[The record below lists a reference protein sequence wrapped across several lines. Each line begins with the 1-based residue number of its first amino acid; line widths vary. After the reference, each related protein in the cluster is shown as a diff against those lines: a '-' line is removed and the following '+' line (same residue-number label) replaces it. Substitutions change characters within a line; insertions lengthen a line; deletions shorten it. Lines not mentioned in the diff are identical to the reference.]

1 MIDIQMAESTRK
13 TSGKP
18 PVVLVVEDEPLVRMV
33 AVEYLASLGYS
44 VLEAGGAEE
53 AIDALMDHPVDL
65 VFSDVQMPGIMDG
78 NELAEWI
85 EINFPN
91 VPVVLTSGK
100 SVDLGHGVGG
110 LLRKPYY
117 FETLKGR
124 IDQALLTPP
133 RRGSDPVW

>member
-1 MIDIQMAESTRK
+1 MIDVQMAESIRK
-13 TSGKP
+13 SSGKP
-18 PVVLVVEDEPLVRMV
+18 FVVLVVEDEPLVRMI
-33 AVEYLASLGYS
+33 AVEFLASIGYS
-44 VLEAGGAEE
+44 VLEASNAEE

-100 SVDLGHGVGG
+100 SVDQGHGVGG
-110 LLRKPYY
+110 LLRKPYD
-117 FETLKGR
+117 FEILRSR

-133 RRGSDPVW
+133 RRGSDPLW